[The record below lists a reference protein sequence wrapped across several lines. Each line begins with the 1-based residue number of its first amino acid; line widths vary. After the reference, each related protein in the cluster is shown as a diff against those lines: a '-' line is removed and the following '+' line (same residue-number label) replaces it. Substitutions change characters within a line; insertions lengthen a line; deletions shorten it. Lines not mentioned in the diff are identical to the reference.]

1 MPFYKWKE
9 MEKGFITPDYSSA
22 KGPNVRGEKIEVGL
36 FFFPAGTEA
45 KPHAHPNEQ
54 IVVVIKGKGK
64 WRIGKEEKVLGPGEV
79 ALIPADV
86 EHDLKVLE
94 NLEVINCKNIV
105 SGWSVYH
112 AKWEK

>member
-1 MPFYKWKE
+1 MPFYKWTE

-22 KGPNVRGEKIEVGL
+22 KGPNIRGEKIEVGL

-54 IVVVIKGKGK
+54 IVVVMKGQGK

-94 NLEVINCKNIV
+94 NLEVISCKNIV

-112 AKWEK
+112 ARWEK